1 MPDSIEKRKRSLI
14 VIGAGMTGLSTG
26 LTWTMYHDVKS
37 EPVLLIEKQPKT
49 GGYVTSYERQG
60 FQLDTCQMIP
70 NISELL
76 SFFGI
81 SLDLREYKGH
91 YMRIFLVDTATDQ
104 VRGIDLPSGF
114 EVFKKEL
121 MQKYPNNA
129 AAIEHFLNYS
139 RAMYSELFKLKVEPT
154 FSEVLKTLFTCP
166 KIVKNGSKT
175 FKEYFA
181 RFNITEPDVVEIFS
195 IFAEFSG
202 LPADRVSAPV
212 PISAMNSL
220 LDGAFRPQAGFIEF
234 PKKFEQKYLA
244 MGGELMLSTK
254 VEKILVKNG
263 KVKGVRL
270 EDGREI
276 YSDRVVTTVDPKVAM
291 QKMVD
296 IEAIRALDKK
306 YAAKVESVKMSTSS
320 MNISIGLDDE
330 IDLAALGLDCGYNVI
345 TTGGDVY
352 DRLFDDMEKGK
363 IGYTDEKFR
372 LGVIC
377 PSLTTGGKPNITLRI
392 VPMGMGDWAQM
403 RAENPEKYKETKQKW
418 ADFFIEKTERYLIP
432 NLRKHIKVV
441 DVSTPA
447 TYARYSG
454 SPSGA
459 IYDMAPYPNNF
470 GRTRLKMRTPIKGLF
485 QPKFLHSVFASLLA
499 GMQVNDMFTNRAIM
513 GGNARYKIKNR
524 VAQF

>member
-1 MPDSIEKRKRSLI
+1 MADAIEKGKKSLI
-14 VIGAGMTGLSTG
+14 VIGAGLTGLSTG
-26 LTWTMYHDVKS
+26 LTWTLYHDVQS
-37 EPVLLIEKQPKT
+37 EPVLIIEKNSKT
-49 GGYVTSYERQG
+49 GGYVTSYQRQG
-60 FQLDTCQMIP
+60 YQFDTCQMIP

-81 SLDLREYKGH
+81 SVDLKEYKGY
-91 YMRIFLVDTATDQ
+91 YMRIFLVDTSTDK
-104 VRGIDLPSGF
+104 VRVINLPSGF
-114 EVFKKEL
+114 KTFKNEL
-121 MQKYPNNA
+121 VQKYPHNA
-129 AAIEHFLNYS
+129 KAIRNFLDYS
-139 RAMYSELFKLKVEPT
+139 RAMYLELFKLKVEPT
-154 FSEVLKTLFTCP
+154 FLEVLNTLFVCP
-166 KIVKNGSKT
+166 KIVKNASKT

-181 RFNITEPDVVEIFS
+181 RFNITEPDVAEIFS

-202 LPADRVSAPV
+202 LPADRVAAPV
-212 PISAMNSL
+212 PVSAMNSL
-220 LDGAFRPQAGFIEF
+220 LDGAFRPKGGFIEF
-234 PKKFEQKYLA
+234 PKKFEEKYLSQ
-244 MGGELMLSTK
+244 GGEFLLNTR
-254 VEKILVKNG
+254 VDKILVQNG
-263 KVKGVRL
+263 EAKGVRL

-276 YSDRVVTTVDPKVAM
+276 YSDLVVTTVDPKVAL
-291 QKMVD
+291 QEMVD
-296 IEAIRALDKK
+296 LEVIRSLDAK
-306 YAAKVESVKMSTSS
+306 YAAKVETVKMSTSS

-330 IDLAALGLDCGYNVI
+330 IDLAGLGLDCGYNVI

-377 PSLTTGGKPNITLRI
+377 PSLTTGGRPNITLRV

-403 RAENPEKYKETKQKW
+403 RAKNPEKYKEAKRQW
-418 ADFFIEKTERYLIP
+418 ADFFIAKTEKYLIP
-432 NLRKHIKVV
+432 DLKKHIKVV

-459 IYDMAPYPNNF
+459 IYDMAPYPDNF

-499 GMQVNDMFTNRAIM
+499 GMQVNDMFTNRAVM
-513 GGNARYKIKNR
+513 GGNARYEL
-524 VAQF
+524 

>member
-1 MPDSIEKRKRSLI
+1 MSDSIEKEKKSLL
-14 VIGAGMTGLSTG
+14 VIGAGLTGLSTG

-37 EPVLLIEKQPKT
+37 EPVLIIEKQPKT

-60 FQLDTCQMIP
+60 FQFDTCQMIP

-76 SFFGI
+76 DFFGL
-81 SLDLREYKGH
+81 SVDLREYKGY
-91 YMRIFLVDTATDQ
+91 YMRIFLVDTATDK
-104 VRGIDLPSGF
+104 VRSIDLPSGF
-114 EVFKKEL
+114 ENFKNEL
-121 MQKYPNNA
+121 MRKYPNNA
-129 AAIEHFLNYS
+129 AAIEHFLDYS
-139 RAMYSELFKLKVEPT
+139 RTMYAELFKLKVEPT
-154 FSEVLKTLFTCP
+154 SFEVLKTLFTCP
-166 KIVKNGSKT
+166 KIVKNASKT

-181 RFNITEPDVVEIFS
+181 QFNITEPDVVEIFS

-212 PISAMNSL
+212 PVSAMNSL
-220 LDGAFRPQAGFIEF
+220 LDGAFRPLGGFIEF
-234 PKKFEQKYLA
+234 PKKFEEKYLTN
-244 MGGELMLSTK
+244 GGELLLNTK
-254 VEKILVKNG
+254 VSMILVENG
-263 KVKGVRL
+263 EAKGVRL

-276 YSDRVVTTVDPKVAM
+276 YSDLVVTTVDPKVALLE
-291 QKMVD
+291 MVD
-296 IEAIRALDKK
+296 IETIRALDKK
-306 YAAKVESVKMSTSS
+306 YAAKVETVKMSTSS
-320 MNISIGLDDE
+320 MNVSIGLDDE

-363 IGYTDEKFR
+363 IGYSDEKFR

-403 RAENPEKYKETKQKW
+403 RAKNPEKYKEAKQKW
-418 ADFFIEKTERYLIP
+418 ADFFIAKTEKYLIP
-432 NLRKHIKVV
+432 DLRKHIKVV

-459 IYDMAPYPNNF
+459 IYDMAPYPDNF
-470 GRTRLKMRTPIKGLF
+470 GRTRLKMRTPVKGLF

-499 GMQVNDMFTNRAIM
+499 GMQVNDMFTNRAVM
-513 GGNARYKIKNR
+513 GGNARYKL
-524 VAQF
+524 